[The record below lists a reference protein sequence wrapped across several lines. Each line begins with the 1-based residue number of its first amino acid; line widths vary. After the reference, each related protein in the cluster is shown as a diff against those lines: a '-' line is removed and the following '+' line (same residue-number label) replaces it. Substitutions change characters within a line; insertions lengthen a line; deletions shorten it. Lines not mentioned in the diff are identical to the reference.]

1 MKSSKGINNFSQI
14 RQTYDIGHKLVP
26 EVINYSHLA
35 VIIYSNHN
43 FANSCFANIHDM
55 TSLVSWIMASWQFP
69 LPMTIFVTLSL
80 CIMITPPSHSLS
92 LSSSGD
98 GDRRGDITE
107 ITSTDLMRELRIMSM
122 GALDTVNSDH
132 HQHSTHPVKSIV
144 YNLGI
149 ADKRNV

>member
-1 MKSSKGINNFSQI
+1 MNH
-14 RQTYDIGHKLVP
+14 DIVTISAAHD
-26 EVINYSHLA
+26 
-35 VIIYSNHN
+35 
-43 FANSCFANIHDM
+43 NICH
-55 TSLVSWIMASWQFP
+55 SLF
-69 LPMTIFVTLSL
+69 
-80 CIMITPPSHSLS
+80 CIMIAPPSQSRVI